1 MTFSG
6 YRDNRRQAKARI
18 TEVNDPNQAWMNQ
31 QPHWVLLE
39 ALLGG
44 TYEMRAKHRK
54 YLQQEPRETDESY
67 DNRLARSCVAPV
79 FARLEKML
87 AGMLTRKPV
96 RLNDVADVIREQ

>member
-54 YLQQEPRETDESY
+54 
-67 DNRLARSCVAPV
+67 
-79 FARLEKML
+79 
-87 AGMLTRKPV
+87 
-96 RLNDVADVIREQ
+96 